1 MAILPQ
7 RLACDVFLAD
17 KRRQDVCLHFLIS
30 LQVASL
36 VGADPKEIIFT
47 SGATEANNLAIKG
60 VANFYKEKKN
70 HIITLQTD
78 HKCVLDSCRYLQ
90 NKGFKVTYLPVKK
103 DGLVDLELLE
113 KAITPETV
121 LVSVMMVNNEIGMHY
136 TLVHHLHIRCKDPML
151 CAVVSFQ
158 SEHKGVTF

>member
-1 MAILPQ
+1 MCGMYKFATQTITGSVMIET
-7 RLACDVFLAD
+7 CKVW
-17 KRRQDVCLHFLIS
+17 

-36 VGADPKEIIFT
+36 IGADPKEIIFT

-90 NKGFKVTYLPVKK
+90 HRGFKVTYLPVKK
-103 DGLVDLELLE
+103 DGLVDLQLL
-113 KAITPETV
+113 ADSITPETV
-121 LVSVMMVNNEIGMHY
+121 MVSVMMINNEIGEQRW
-136 TLVHHLHIRCKDPML
+136 HLYWALHVLPLRPLLSACPASTAL
-151 CAVVSFQ
+151 CHDQ
-158 SEHKGVTF
+158 S

>member
-1 MAILPQ
+1 MTADIL
-7 RLACDVFLAD
+7 CF
-17 KRRQDVCLHFLIS
+17 

-103 DGLVDLELLE
+103 DGLVDLEQLE
-113 KAITPETV
+113 KAITPETA
-121 LVSVMMVNNEIGMHY
+121 LVSVMMVNNEIGIHLMHLY
-136 TLVHHLHIRCKDPML
+136 IATMFIARIL
-151 CAVVSFQ
+151 
-158 SEHKGVTF
+158 

>member
-1 MAILPQ
+1 M
-7 RLACDVFLAD
+7 
-17 KRRQDVCLHFLIS
+17 
-30 LQVASL
+30 ASL

-121 LVSVMMVNNEIGMHY
+121 LVSVMMVNNEIGMQY
-136 TLVHHLHIRCKDPML
+136 APVHQLHIRCKD
-151 CAVVSFQ
+151 AVCSSVLLKLLIRSTSLSRFDG
-158 SEHKGVTF
+158 STVVWLLYSAALV

>member
-1 MAILPQ
+1 M
-7 RLACDVFLAD
+7 
-17 KRRQDVCLHFLIS
+17 
-30 LQVASL
+30 
-36 VGADPKEIIFT
+36 
-47 SGATEANNLAIKG
+47 AIKG

-121 LVSVMMVNNEIGMHY
+121 LVSVMMVNNEIGVYLMHCY
-136 TLVHHLHIRCKDPML
+136 IASVCILSRILYAIEPGQGIK
-151 CAVVSFQ
+151 Q
-158 SEHKGVTF
+158 EHKLVES

>member
-1 MAILPQ
+1 MS
-7 RLACDVFLAD
+7 CS
-17 KRRQDVCLHFLIS
+17 S

-121 LVSVMMVNNEIGMHY
+121 LVSVMMVNNEIGMH
-136 TLVHHLHIRCKDPML
+136 RCITSL
-151 CAVVSFQ
+151 CMSVRILCSLQ
-158 SEHKGVTF
+158 CCLPSLSEAPCV

>member
-1 MAILPQ
+1 M
-7 RLACDVFLAD
+7 
-17 KRRQDVCLHFLIS
+17 

-70 HIITLQTD
+70 HVITLQTD

-90 NKGFKVTYLPVKK
+90 HRGFKVTYLPVKK
-103 DGLVDLELLE
+103 DGLVDMQLL
-113 KAITPETV
+113 ADSITPETV
-121 LVSVMMVNNEIGMHY
+121 MVSVMMINNEIGK
-136 TLVHHLHIRCKDPML
+136 LNG
-151 CAVVSFQ
+151 FQ
-158 SEHKGVTF
+158 SPSIEDQSAVLLCRLVCCACITCEFVVMMLQMLLSIPSICLIP

>member
-1 MAILPQ
+1 M
-7 RLACDVFLAD
+7 
-17 KRRQDVCLHFLIS
+17 

-90 NKGFKVTYLPVKK
+90 HRGFKVTYLPVKK
-103 DGLVDLELLE
+103 DGLVDMQLL
-113 KAITPETV
+113 ADSITPETV
-121 LVSVMMVNNEIGMHY
+121 MVSVMMINNEIGK
-136 TLVHHLHIRCKDPML
+136 LNG
-151 CAVVSFQ
+151 FQ
-158 SEHKGVTF
+158 SPNIEDQSAELLCRLVCCACITCTFVVMMLFPIPSICLIP

>member
-1 MAILPQ
+1 M
-7 RLACDVFLAD
+7 
-17 KRRQDVCLHFLIS
+17 
-30 LQVASL
+30 
-36 VGADPKEIIFT
+36 GADPKEIIFT

-113 KAITPETV
+113 KSFTPETV
-121 LVSVMMVNNEIGMHY
+121 LVSVMMVNNEIG
-136 TLVHHLHIRCKDPML
+136 LVSPLYEHLTSIDSAMRGACMVRSAGVAPPHDIVACSD
-151 CAVVSFQ
+151 AVLSLAALMAQYQLFP
-158 SEHKGVTF
+158 SAAL